1 MPEQPLVVLMVE
13 DNEHDILATQRAW
26 RMHRI
31 ANPLYIVTDG
41 EACLSY
47 LHQHG
52 PYSAP
57 GIAPSPGLLLL
68 DLDIPKIDG
77 ISVLKHIREDDRF
90 HCLPVVIFTTS
101 QLEADRIRSYNLHV
115 NAYIRKPIGFHSFAE
130 SLRII
135 NLFWE
140 LVELPE

>member
-1 MPEQPLVVLMVE
+1 MPKQPLVVLMVE

-77 ISVLKHIREDDRF
+77 ISVLKHIREDDRL
-90 HCLPVVIFTTS
+90 HCLPVVVFTTS

-115 NAYIRKPIGFHSFAE
+115 NAYIRKPTGFHSFAE
-130 SLRII
+130 ILRIL

>member
-1 MPEQPLVVLMVE
+1 VE

-26 RMHRI
+26 KIHRI

-41 EACLSY
+41 EACLDY
-47 LHQHG
+47 LHQRG

-57 GIAPSPGLLLL
+57 GVAPHPGLLLL
-68 DLDIPKIDG
+68 DLQIPKIDG
-77 ISVLKHIREDDRF
+77 VGVLKHIRKDNKLDR
-90 HCLPVVIFTTS
+90 LPVVIFTTS
-101 QLEADRIRSYNLHV
+101 KLEEDRMRSYDLRV
-115 NAYIRKPIGFHSFAE
+115 NAYIRKPIGFNRFAE
-130 SLRII
+130 TLRII

>member
-1 MPEQPLVVLMVE
+1 MPKQPLVVLMVE

-26 RMHRI
+26 RTHHI
-31 ANPLYIVTDG
+31 AHPLYIVTDG

-47 LHQHG
+47 LHQRG
-52 PYSAP
+52 SYSAP
-57 GIAPSPGLLLL
+57 GIAPYPGLLLL
-68 DLDIPKIDG
+68 DLNIPKIDG
-77 ISVLKHIREDDRF
+77 ISVLKHIREDDRL

-101 QLEADRIRSYNLHV
+101 KLEADRIRTYNLHV
-115 NAYIRKPIGFHSFAE
+115 NAYIRKPIGFHRFAE
-130 SLRII
+130 TLRII

>member
-1 MPEQPLVVLMVE
+1 MPKQPLVVLMVE

-26 RMHRI
+26 RTQRI

-47 LHQHG
+47 LHQRG

-68 DLDIPKIDG
+68 DLNLPRLDG
-77 ISVLKHIREDDRF
+77 ISVLKHIREDDRL

-101 QLEADRIRSYNLHV
+101 RLEADRIRSYNLHV
-115 NAYIRKPIGFHSFAE
+115 NAYIRKPIGFHRFAE
-130 SLRII
+130 TLRII

-140 LVELPE
+140 LVEWPE

>member
-1 MPEQPLVVLMVE
+1 MAEQPLVVLMVE

-26 RMHRI
+26 RIHRI

-47 LHQHG
+47 LHQCG
-52 PYSAP
+52 SYSAP

-68 DLDIPKIDG
+68 DLNIPKVDG
-77 ISVLKHIREDDRF
+77 LSILKHIREDNRL
-90 HCLPVVIFTTS
+90 HCLPVIIFTTS
-101 QLEADRIRSYNLHV
+101 QLEADRMRSYDLHV
-115 NAYIRKPIGFHSFAE
+115 NAYISKPVGFHSFAE
-130 SLRII
+130 TLRII